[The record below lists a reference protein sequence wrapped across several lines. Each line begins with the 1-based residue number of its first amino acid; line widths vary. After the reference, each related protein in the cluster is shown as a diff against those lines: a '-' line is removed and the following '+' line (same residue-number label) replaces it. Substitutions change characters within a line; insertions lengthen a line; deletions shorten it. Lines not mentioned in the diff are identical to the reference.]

1 MRQDP
6 RPKKMGQVKRSPA
19 PRVVHPC
26 SSNMM
31 TTTHRLFSGQVTA
44 YSYASTVHEGRC
56 CPIVVEVL
64 KPLCEGEMN

>member
-1 MRQDP
+1 
-6 RPKKMGQVKRSPA
+6 
-19 PRVVHPC
+19 
-26 SSNMM
+26 MM

-64 KPLCEGEMN
+64 KPLCEGEMD